1 MKPIEWRWIPGEA
14 TMRIRW
20 PGRGRL
26 WYHWSQ
32 RGRQGRLLTERLSPK
47 VRRVRR
53 ALQEVR
59 RDPFTRIPPFRAI
72 VIKED
77 FLNQMKYIF
86 VNGLTIISWAENSHW
101 LSGIDIAHCLM
112 SFTPVR
118 LNGTFEIVLS
128 VFLWLDSLFKLYVSN
143 LYLLHFILLTL
154 TFVLCALYFLYLAFH
169 VLCFSIRGGEP
180 NMNLRTPGEFW
191 CHSNI

>member
-1 MKPIEWRWIPGEA
+1 MAHFMPKCNWLVMKPIEWRWIPGEA

-72 VIKED
+72 IIKED
-77 FLNQMKYIF
+77 FLNQMKDIF

-101 LSGIDIAHCLM
+101 LMVIWYWYCTL
-112 SFTPVR
+112 
-118 LNGTFEIVLS
+118 LNELHPSEACWNSEIVLS
-128 VFLWLDSLFKLYVSN
+128 VFCVSTVFLN
-143 LYLLHFILLTL
+143 LMFRICIFCTL
-154 TFVLCALYFLYLAFH
+154 SF
-169 VLCFSIRGGEP
+169 
-180 NMNLRTPGEFW
+180 
-191 CHSNI
+191 